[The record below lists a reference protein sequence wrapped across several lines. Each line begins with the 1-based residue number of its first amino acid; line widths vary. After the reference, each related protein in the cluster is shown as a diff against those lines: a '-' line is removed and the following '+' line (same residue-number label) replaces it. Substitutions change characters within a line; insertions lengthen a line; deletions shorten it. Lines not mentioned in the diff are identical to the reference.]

1 MRIALLTREY
11 LPETAWGGIG
21 SFYRTFATS
30 LRDAGHQVEVFTQ
43 GLAQRATTDQSGIL
57 VHTVLPRF
65 YLVGRPRG
73 GELGGMFANRIGSF
87 ALALALAI
95 RKAWIARH
103 RTRPFDI
110 VEAHEH
116 LGIGSMLGRATAGAV
131 HVERYHVAYD
141 LLVRRRL
148 EAWPT
153 SGMVRW
159 LERRSLDSA
168 DLRIATTH
176 FIDRQTQLAFPGVPP
191 ADDVIPIA
199 NGISVS
205 EPVRQEAKERLIV
218 FVGRLSEVKR
228 PAMMA
233 RAFARLVRATASTE
247 TPWRLEIAGADA
259 PCPRGDT
266 YWAEMRTLMGNTA
279 EHCRYWGPV
288 DRPQLFEI
296 LRRARV
302 IAVPSAFE
310 SFGLAA
316 LEAMTFGCI
325 PVVANDTALP
335 EIVGDT
341 GAIFENGD
349 EDAFVE
355 ALRTVTALPAGQLCQ
370 RSERASERSNTCFT
384 GETLLR
390 RNLEAF
396 AEALRA
402 KRGDSDG

>member
-1 MRIALLTREY
+1 MRVALLTREY

-21 SFYRTFATS
+21 SFYQAFATS

-43 GLAQRATTDQSGIL
+43 GLKQRATTNQSGIL

-65 YLVGRPRG
+65 YLIGRPRG
-73 GELGGMFANRIGSF
+73 GEFGGMHANHVGSF

-95 RKAWIARH
+95 RHAWIARH
-103 RTRPFDI
+103 RAQPFDI

-116 LGIGSMLGRATAGAV
+116 LGIGGTLGRAATGAV

-141 LLVRRRL
+141 LLARRRL

-153 SGMVRW
+153 SGMVRR
-159 LERRSLDSA
+159 LERRSLDCA

-176 FIDRQTQLAFPGVPP
+176 FIDRQTQRAFPGVP
-191 ADDVIPIA
+191 AAQKVIPIA
-199 NGISVS
+199 NGISMT

-218 FVGRLSEVKR
+218 FVGRLAEVKR

-233 RAFARLVRATASTE
+233 RAFARLARATASTAA
-247 TPWRLEIAGADA
+247 PWRLEIAGADG
-259 PCPRGDT
+259 PCPRGGT
-266 YWAEMRTLMGNTA
+266 SWSEMRRLLGTAA
-279 EHCRYWGPV
+279 EHCRYWGVV
-288 DRPQLFEI
+288 DRPHLFEI

-325 PVVANDTALP
+325 PVVSNDTALP

-341 GAIFENGD
+341 GVVFENGD

-355 ALRTVTALPAGQLCQ
+355 ALQAVTALPIERLRE
-370 RSERASERSNTCFT
+370 RSERTSLRSNTCFSGT
-384 GETLLR
+384 TLLHQ
-390 RNLEAF
+390 NLAAF
-396 AEALRA
+396 EEALQA
-402 KRGDSDG
+402 KRGEHNG